1 MAKRVELDPNSM
13 KGLFK
18 RTEPEPEA
26 AGAGA
31 VAAAQDAEQE
41 AAVPGKQPKETGSSP
56 APSPQPKRSGRKS
69 TPRSKPDAHMKTY
82 DLVRLMAVGGK
93 WVYLTQI
100 TDSEPI
106 LALVKEFEDEFAG
119 KFATQAS
126 ESPLGTLGFI
136 ALSDFILPLTA
147 GDAFRWFATQ
157 LCHSGWKPFAAEQSS
172 PDIPAHQ
179 YRDAIYFRL
188 DHHQTSRKS

>member
-18 RTEPEPEA
+18 RTEPEPDA
-26 AGAGA
+26 ADKEP
-31 VAAAQDAEQE
+31 VPAAQDAVQKTV
-41 AAVPGKQPKETGSSP
+41 VPDKQARETELPP
-56 APSPQPKRSGRKS
+56 ATSPQPKRQGRKS
-69 TPRSKPDAHMKTY
+69 ASRSKPDSSMKTY

-100 TDSEPI
+100 TDPEPI
-106 LALVKEFEDEFAG
+106 LVLLHEFKEDFAG

-147 GDAFRWFATQ
+147 GDAFRWFATR